1 MEKSFY
7 ILYTKENETTALF
20 TDNVEDVQ
28 KFLGHKTKAVTLSRI
43 SRCINGHRNYVKD
56 TAGHLYTV
64 ARFKESELK

>member
-1 MEKSFY
+1 MEKTYYS
-7 ILYTKENETTALF
+7 LYKKETETTALF
-20 TDNVEDVQ
+20 TDSVADVQ

-43 SRCINGHRNYVKD
+43 SRCVNGYRHYLKD